1 MEPLYQQRH
10 TQVHEIQ
17 SHMGR
22 LKMAGRQS
30 VHLVENEI
38 QASIDQI
45 FGHPERLASSKETPN
60 KRQNA
65 KLRVDQLKYDVQ
77 HLQTAL
83 RNFQHRRYA
92 REQQERQREEL
103 LSRTFTTN
111 DSDTTIPMDES
122 LQFNSSLQNIHHG
135 MNDLFGGGHSIL
147 EGLRAQRLTLKGTQ
161 KKILDIAKMLG
172 LSNTVMRLI
181 EKRDFQ
187 DKYFMIGGMLL
198 TCAVMFLVVQYLT

>member
-1 MEPLYQQRH
+1 MEPLYQQTH
-10 TQVHEIQ
+10 KHVHEIQ

-22 LKMAGRQS
+22 LETADKQAL
-30 VHLVENEI
+30 HLVENEI

-45 FGHPERLASSKETPN
+45 FSQLERLEILSSKEPPH

-111 DSDTTIPMDES
+111 VSPVPGRDWQGLGDWLELELRTLDRSP
-122 LQFNSSLQNIHHG
+122 L
-135 MNDLFGGGHSIL
+135 GG
-147 EGLRAQRLTLKGTQ
+147 
-161 KKILDIAKMLG
+161 
-172 LSNTVMRLI
+172 
-181 EKRDFQ
+181 
-187 DKYFMIGGMLL
+187 
-198 TCAVMFLVVQYLT
+198 

>member
-1 MEPLYQQRH
+1 MEPLYQQTHKR
-10 TQVHEIQ
+10 VHEIQ

-22 LKMAGRQS
+22 LETADKQS
-30 VHLVENEI
+30 LHLVENEI

-45 FGHPERLASSKETPN
+45 FSHLERLEILSSKEPPN

-83 RNFQHRRYA
+83 RNFQHQRYT

-122 LQFNSSLQNIHHG
+122 LQFNSSLQKIHHG
-135 MNDLFGGGHSIL
+135 MDDLIGGGHSIL
-147 EGLRAQRLTLKGTQ
+147 EGLRAQRLTLKGEGHASRKWHLPPADGPGASDDLEVWPPTASWV
-161 KKILDIAKMLG
+161 LP
-172 LSNTVMRLI
+172 S
-181 EKRDFQ
+181 EEPP
-187 DKYFMIGGMLL
+187 
-198 TCAVMFLVVQYLT
+198 AVI

>member
-1 MEPLYQQRH
+1 MGFSRH
-10 TQVHEIQ
+10 VHEIQ

-22 LKMAGRQS
+22 LETADKQAL
-30 VHLVENEI
+30 HLVENEI

-45 FGHPERLASSKETPN
+45 FSQLERLEILSSKEPPH

-122 LQFNSSLQNIHHG
+122 LQFNSSLQKIHHG
-135 MNDLFGGGHSIL
+135 MDDLIGGGHSIL
-147 EGLRAQRLTLKGTQ
+147 EGLRAQRVTLKVGALPGDREKALCFDFSQQCGTC
-161 KKILDIAKMLG
+161 IYLLVTPW
-172 LSNTVMRLI
+172 TVML
-181 EKRDFQ
+181 
-187 DKYFMIGGMLL
+187 
-198 TCAVMFLVVQYLT
+198 